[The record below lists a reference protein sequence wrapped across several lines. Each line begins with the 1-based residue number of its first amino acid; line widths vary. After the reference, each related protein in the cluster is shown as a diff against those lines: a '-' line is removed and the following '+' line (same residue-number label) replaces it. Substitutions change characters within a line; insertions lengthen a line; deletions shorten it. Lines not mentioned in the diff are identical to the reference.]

1 MGKVIL
7 CSGVYSDGP
16 YEVPGG
22 KLVYSIEELCYYVY
36 ENAIKLE
43 EDFFSADLIRWLR
56 EKVQMT
62 EIAEKLEFLQEN
74 NYSFKDR
81 VVALLCSADYYTEE
95 EIIQLIKK
103 MNAWENLPIWRK
115 KKLQADELLMEGHF
129 IKARSEY
136 EAILAIEGIDDED
149 TGSVYHNIGVTKMHT
164 ASAREAAGDF
174 YRAYQIGGN
183 HESLKSALIAC
194 LIDGDIGRAENM
206 CMSEGF
212 GSELLCSCEA
222 EYEKSMKEADMAE
235 EIYAMT
241 REQRMQ
247 HVSDW
252 KKQVRRL

>member
-7 CSGVYSDGP
+7 CSGVYADGP
-16 YEVPGG
+16 FEVRGG
-22 KLVYSIEELCYYVY
+22 RLVYSIEELCYYVY

-43 EDFFSADLIRWLR
+43 EDFFSTELIRWLR
-56 EKVQMT
+56 EKAAMT
-62 EIAEKLEFLQEN
+62 EIAEKLEFLLEN

-95 EIIQLIKK
+95 EIIGLIKK
-103 MNAWENLPIWRK
+103 MNAWENLPVWRK
-115 KKLQADELLMEGHF
+115 KKLQADEYLMEGHYT
-129 IKARSEY
+129 KARSEY
-136 EAILAIEGIDDED
+136 ESILGIEGIDDAD
-149 TGSVYHNIGVTKMHT
+149 TGSVYHNIGVAKMHT
-164 ASAREAAGDF
+164 VTAGEAAGDF

-194 LIDGDIGRAENM
+194 LIDGDVGRAEKY

-222 EYEKSMKEADMAE
+222 EYERIMKEADMSE
-235 EIYAMT
+235 EIYGMS
-241 REQRMQ
+241 RDQKMHR
-247 HVSDW
+247 VSEW